1 MGGQSY
7 NRLFTDQLCPEICII
22 CIFVKPLIEKPLMQ
36 IAWNQNLIIII
47 IIIIGIILFI
57 YRYFLKVLVLFVK
70 IYTLVF

>member
-36 IAWNQNLIIII
+36 IAWNQWL
-47 IIIIGIILFI
+47 LS
-57 YRYFLKVLVLFVK
+57 LLL
-70 IYTLVF
+70 LLE